1 MAIGLPEPALD
12 TMSTR
17 KRPCDQRTRLTGRF
31 TMGIFSWLRPR
42 KSPRQP
48 KQPKQPHSLIRARY
62 DDPKLEG
69 VQREAAADV
78 AEMERDAKRRSG
90 DA

>member
-1 MAIGLPEPALD
+1 
-12 TMSTR
+12 
-17 KRPCDQRTRLTGRF
+17 
-31 TMGIFSWLRPR
+31 MGIFSWLRPG

-62 DDPKLEG
+62 DDPKLEE

-78 AEMERDAKRRSG
+78 AEMERDARRRSG